1 MDMIEKHDQPINAV
15 RQIVKELQQSHI
27 KKLFVASNITIPT
40 IDNIDTRWKSSYLMI
55 KSMVDNREFFKN
67 SYDTVISN
75 ESWLF
80 MEKFVKTFQPTDD
93 CARELQ
99 ANVFCIGDYL
109 TSYMKLKLKLRNLGS
124 DLATEMLN
132 HVVIRQPNIIRNDA
146 IKAVLYID
154 PRYNFAGSTSG
165 GYLSNDDKK
174 RAEVISKIPHL
185 FKTVK

>member
-1 MDMIEKHDQPINAV
+1 MDLIEKHDQPINAV
-15 RQIVKELQQSHI
+15 RQIVKELQQSHM

-40 IDNIDTRWKSSYLMI
+40 IDNIDTRWKSLYLMI
-55 KSMVDNREFFKN
+55 KSMVDNREFLKN

-80 MEKFVKTFQPTDD
+80 MEKFVKTFQPIDN

-132 HVVIRQPNIIRNDA
+132 HMVMRQPNIIR
-146 IKAVLYID
+146 IKL
-154 PRYNFAGSTSG
+154 PLKPFFTSIHG
-165 GYLSNDDKK
+165 AQK
-174 RAEVISKIPHL
+174 RADVISKIPQNTATL